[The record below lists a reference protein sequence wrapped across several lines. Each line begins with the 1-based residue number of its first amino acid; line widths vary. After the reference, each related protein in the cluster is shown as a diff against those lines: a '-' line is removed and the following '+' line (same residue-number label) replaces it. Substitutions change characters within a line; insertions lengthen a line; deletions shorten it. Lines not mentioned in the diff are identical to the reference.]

1 MKVSRAVKSA
11 KTIQYI
17 IHFTYLARQ
26 AFIFWVVFNLVYSI
40 WFMCYYT
47 IIILQPL
54 CIVGFS
60 LFDVLGPDRLV
71 AGVGWVKSA
80 QAQGDHPGE
89 EVRDHC
95 KASIK
100 ACQKR
105 LARPLPEVRGLEGLS
120 SPVCQLSTAAKVS
133 LV

>member
-1 MKVSRAVKSA
+1 MCVWRE
-11 KTIQYI
+11 Q
-17 IHFTYLARQ
+17 
-26 AFIFWVVFNLVYSI
+26 VYQDNDLHLIVEREPPSKEEV
-40 WFMCYYT
+40 CEG
-47 IIILQPL
+47 LESSEEGEDNPVHHPL
-54 CIVGFS
+54 HI